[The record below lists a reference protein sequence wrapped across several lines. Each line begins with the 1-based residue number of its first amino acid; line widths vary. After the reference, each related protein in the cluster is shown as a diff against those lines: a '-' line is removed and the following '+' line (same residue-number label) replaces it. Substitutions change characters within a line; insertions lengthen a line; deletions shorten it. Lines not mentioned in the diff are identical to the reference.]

1 MLMLASLI
9 MILPLVG
16 GLFTWHAQ
24 DTIMLMLASLIMM
37 LPLVGGFVLS
47 AFGLYESSQS
57 NFS

>member
-1 MLMLASLI
+1 

-24 DTIMLMLASLIMM
+24 DTIMLMLASLIMI

>member
-1 MLMLASLI
+1 
-9 MILPLVG
+9 
-16 GLFTWHAQ
+16 
-24 DTIMLMLASLIMM
+24 M